1 MQKKSDLGHTS
12 GNAQEKHKMSKQKTL
27 NDVQPITEE
36 QVKLMF
42 SVFGA
47 SVIDELEQ
55 NAELLDFLT
64 FFPVFHVGSID
75 VNNDGNPTLQV
86 FAQTSKVALYKGVSS
101 GSLAQKADNDETL
114 LPSAT
119 SDLKVY
125 HAAALLKLA
134 DNIGTVNRNG
144 KASFQRREIE
154 KLYAEWSSMMGI
166 DCKEAVELA
175 KDTGTAAYEAH
186 KAEQKANSTDE
197 EG

>member
-1 MQKKSDLGHTS
+1 MTAIPS
-12 GNAQEKHKMSKQKTL
+12 QEKHKMSKQKTL
-27 NDVQPITEE
+27 DDIQPITEE

-42 SVFGA
+42 SVFGESA
-47 SVIDELEQ
+47 VTELEE
-55 NAELLDFLT
+55 NKELMKFIT
-64 FFPVFHVGSID
+64 YFPLFQVGMVDI
-75 VNNDGNPTLQV
+75 NNDGNPTLQV

-154 KLYAEWSSMMGI
+154 QLYAEWSTMMGI

-186 KAEQKANSTDE
+186 KAEQKANGTDE
-197 EG
+197 EE